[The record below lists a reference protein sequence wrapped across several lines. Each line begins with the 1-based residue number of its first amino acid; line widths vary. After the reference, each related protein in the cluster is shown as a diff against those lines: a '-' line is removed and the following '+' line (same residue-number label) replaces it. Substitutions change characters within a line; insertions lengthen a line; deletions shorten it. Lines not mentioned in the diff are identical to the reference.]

1 VLSDQTEFSSV
12 IGDIYDAAIDHTLW
26 QRALGSICAYVGGYS
41 AVLFWHDAA
50 AQHAQ
55 ALYLF
60 NDDPAYTRLYF
71 EKYLPMDP
79 FFPAS
84 SFIDVGVVRGSND
97 IVPQAELE
105 RTRFYK
111 EWIKPQGIADAIAVN
126 LEKGVTRSSFLVVR
140 TDATQG
146 PADDLMFS
154 RAAALVPHLQR
165 AVAIG
170 RLFDQARNTERAL
183 TDTLGHVEAGVF
195 LVGADGSISFAN
207 DPAQKMLAD
216 ATLVRREGDA
226 LHAAIPEADR
236 ILREVFA
243 AARRGDA
250 SIGVRGVPSRRCRA
264 PRSMVRPCPAADI
277 GSPATNRSRPRGGCC
292 GLYSQY
298 TTERAAAVGG
308 DCEATWSVAQ
318 RNPGSRCPDQGS
330 GRQASG
336 RPARAFAGNGKNA
349 SPQNIPQD
357 RNQAAERTHKTGCGY
372 LIALPRP
379 CRFPVRATA
388 HRSHRPSPAAASA
401 IARRPGTSIMPESA
415 LG

>member
-1 VLSDQTEFSSV
+1 MLSDRTEFSSV
-12 IGDIYDAAIDHTLW
+12 IGEIYDAAIDPTLW

-111 EWIKPQGIADAIAVN
+111 EWIEPQGIADAIAVN
-126 LEKGVTRSSFLVVR
+126 LEKGVTRSSFLVIR
-140 TDATQG
+140 TDASQG

-154 RAAALVPHLQR
+154 RTAALVPHLQR

-170 RLFDQARNTERAL
+170 RLFDQARDTERAL
-183 TDTLGHVEAGVF
+183 TETLGHVEAGVF

-216 ATLVRREGDA
+216 ATLVRKEGGE
-226 LHAAIPEADR
+226 LHAAAPAADR
-236 ILREVFA
+236 ILHEVFA

-250 SIGVRGVPSRRCRA
+250 SIGVRGVAIPLADSAPDRWFAHVLPLTSGRRQRA
-264 PRSMVRPCPAADI
+264 
-277 GSPATNRSRPRGGCC
+277 GH
-292 GLYSQY
+292 GL
-298 TTERAAAVGG
+298 AAVAAVFIRNTPPNAPPPL
-308 DCEATWSVAQ
+308 EAIAKQYGLSPSEIRVLDALTKV
-318 RNPGSRCPDQGS
+318 QGVRHLADLLGLS
-330 GRQASG
+330 QATV
-336 RPARAFAGNGKNA
+336 K
-349 SPQNIPQD
+349 
-357 RNQAAERTHKTGCGY
+357 THLHKIFRKTG
-372 LIALPRP
+372 
-379 CRFPVRATA
+379 
-388 HRSHRPSPAAASA
+388 
-401 IARRPGTSIMPESA
+401 ARRQSGLIKLVA
-415 LG
+415 GI